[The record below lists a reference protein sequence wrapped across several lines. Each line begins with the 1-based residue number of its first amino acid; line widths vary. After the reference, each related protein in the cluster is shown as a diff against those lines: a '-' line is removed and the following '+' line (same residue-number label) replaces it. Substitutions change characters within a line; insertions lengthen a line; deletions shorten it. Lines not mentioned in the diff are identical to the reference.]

1 MMNKDFMWEC
11 GDEVLI
17 KEDPVET
24 KTIDQ
29 IRVVRVAGTDK
40 IRIELCEA
48 RYFCNADDDLVF
60 LTIPVVLDREE
71 MEKHDTKTD
80 WSKTLHVNKK

>member
-1 MMNKDFMWEC
+1 MDKDFIWEC
-11 GDEVLI
+11 GDEVLM
-17 KEDPVET
+17 KGDPVET
-24 KTIDQ
+24 KIIDR

-48 RYFCNADDDLVF
+48 SYYCNADDNLVF

-80 WSKTLHVNKK
+80 WSKTLYVNEK